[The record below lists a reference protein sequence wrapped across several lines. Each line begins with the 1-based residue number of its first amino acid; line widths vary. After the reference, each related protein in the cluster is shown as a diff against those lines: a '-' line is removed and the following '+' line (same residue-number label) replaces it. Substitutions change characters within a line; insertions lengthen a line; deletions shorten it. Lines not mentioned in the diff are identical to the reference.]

1 MIKADNQAIDFVMR
15 IVNDII
21 ERELARDTRKYGN
34 LMVIDTTDMR
44 LDDMRLELW
53 YCFLEQYQIKK
64 TPKLGIMVL
73 EIV

>member
-15 IVNDII
+15 IINQVMKNEYDFKTIKNMDSYEI
-21 ERELARDTRKYGN
+21 LNA
-34 LMVIDTTDMR
+34 
-44 LDDMRLELW
+44 RLELW